1 MKKCKRCLLLEAGE
15 KASYKTVSDYIDNLD
30 NSSTISGPIPSPFKT
45 VIL

>member
-30 NSSTISGPIPSPFKT
+30 NSLK
-45 VIL
+45 VDEKQNKLRLEK